1 MSRPAESNQVAVDPA
16 SSAEIPRYGVVGY
29 PVSHSRSPAIHAAAY
44 AQLGIAADYQRLP
57 VPPPLLSETVR
68 ALAASGF
75 KGVNVTIPHKQ
86 AALKL
91 ADAASPA
98 AQRIGAA
105 NTLSFAGGR
114 ITADNT
120 DAPGMIAAIGG
131 DLAGSAVLV
140 LGAGGTARAA
150 VYALTNAGAQVKVW
164 NRTAQRAR
172 LIAEEFN
179 VEFTESVDTEAASA
193 DLIVNTTAVGMN
205 ADETA
210 QSVSEAL
217 NLQLDVL
224 RDETVI
230 VDFVYRGTGSPL
242 TLAAHDRGLRV
253 VDGLELL
260 VRQAAISFEIWFGR
274 EAPLEVMR
282 RAAAG

>member
-1 MSRPAESNQVAVDPA
+1 MESSQVAVDPPA
-16 SSAEIPRYGVVGY
+16 TAEIPRYGVVGY

-57 VPPPLLSETVR
+57 VPPPLLNETIR

-86 AALKL
+86 DVLKL
-91 ADAASPA
+91 SDSASPA
-98 AQRIGAA
+98 AQQIGAA
-105 NTLSFAGGR
+105 NTLTFDGGG

-131 DLAGSAVLV
+131 ELAGSAALV

-150 VYALTNAGAQVKVW
+150 VYALTNAGVRVKVW

-179 VEFTESVDTEAASA
+179 VEFTESVATEAASA
-193 DLIVNTTAVGMN
+193 DLIVNTTAVGMD
-205 ADETA
+205 ADDTA
-210 QSVSEAL
+210 QSVSETL
-217 NLQLDVL
+217 NLRIEAL
-224 RDETVI
+224 RDEATI
-230 VDFVYRGTGSPL
+230 VDFVYSDTGSPL
-242 TLAAHDRGLRV
+242 TLAARDRGLRV

-274 EAPLEVMR
+274 EAPLEAMR
-282 RAAAG
+282 RAATG